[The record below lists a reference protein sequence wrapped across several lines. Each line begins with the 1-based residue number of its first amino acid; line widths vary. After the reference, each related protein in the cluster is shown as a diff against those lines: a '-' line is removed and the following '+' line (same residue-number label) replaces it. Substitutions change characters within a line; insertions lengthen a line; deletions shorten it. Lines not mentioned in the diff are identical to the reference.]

1 LSKEVKNAPHRSN
14 GECCTPNGNGS
25 ARIRVERG
33 ISLAHQTRLSKSQR
47 AVIAADILDGARL
60 YQPTRVDL
68 VGLLNVSVS
77 MIDQAQRLSPAART
91 RIANGKATLATF
103 KEHPA
108 PTQVLHLFAEMEPAL
123 EAAE

>member
-1 LSKEVKNAPHRSN
+1 MTLQRHSAGKSSSV
-14 GECCTPNGNGS
+14 NGNGS
-25 ARIRVERG
+25 ARFRVERG
-33 ISLAHQTRLSKSQR
+33 VSLAHQTRLTKSQR
-47 AVIAADILDGARL
+47 AVIAANILDGVRL

-77 MIDQAQRLSPAART
+77 MIAQAQCLSPAARD

-103 KEHPA
+103 KTPKPVTVK
-108 PTQVLHLFAEMEPAL
+108 PTAARGEVFTAL

>member
-1 LSKEVKNAPHRSN
+1 MKTLQHSN
-14 GECCTPNGNGS
+14 GKSCSPNGNGS
-25 ARIRVERG
+25 ARFRVERG

-47 AVIAADILDGARL
+47 AVIAADILDGVRL

-77 MIDQAQRLSPAART
+77 MIAQAQCLSPAARD

-103 KEHPA
+103 KKRSA
-108 PTQVLHLFAEMEPAL
+108 RLFDEMAPAL